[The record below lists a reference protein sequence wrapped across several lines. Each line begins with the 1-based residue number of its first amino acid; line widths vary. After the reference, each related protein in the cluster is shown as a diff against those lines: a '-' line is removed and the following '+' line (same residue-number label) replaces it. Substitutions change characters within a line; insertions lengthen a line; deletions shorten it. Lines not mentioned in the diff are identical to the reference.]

1 MGGNVETMQWHYIMN
16 HDGDEYCRRE
26 REYESW
32 KCDGWAQMTK
42 IHQEIMTA
50 NPTPTSPGEIMQLS
64 CFCLSNKSIEAEYL
78 LRVSGISE
86 GVSQNHFQNHF
97 QIK

>member
-1 MGGNVETMQWHYIMN
+1 MLSFSIIAIFGNSYNYQILLGGDNCWVEMLEQWHYIMN
-16 HDGDEYCRRE
+16 HGGDEYCRRK

-50 NPTPTSPGEIMQLS
+50 NPTPTSPREIM
-64 CFCLSNKSIEAEYL
+64 
-78 LRVSGISE
+78 
-86 GVSQNHFQNHF
+86 
-97 QIK
+97 